1 MGVATKMLAEN
12 LESVEKLRNVLIQ
25 IVDDVSV
32 YKSIL
37 EDEDG
42 EKMDEE
48 ALSPTTLV
56 PVHNNNNNPNHPNN
70 VSITLEN
77 GAAGGNQVDPP
88 KKRTVKNDTYFSIA
102 SQVVFPY
109 MVAGVGMVFAGLYLH
124 NVQDTPV
131 YHGVSEIM
139 ILVPALLGLKGNLD
153 MTLASRLSTQSNLG
167 NMDEPRKAIYIIL
180 GNLALVQCQSLV
192 VGFLSASGAILVIL
206 IVRQEFV
213 FSHNILLLASSLCT
227 AAIASSVLGFVTCFV
242 AVSSRMIG
250 INPDNIA
257 TPISATLGDL
267 VSLTLLSNIAS
278 LLYDPDD
285 FQQME
290 QVCICL
296 VIFFLILFP
305 IWFTLAY
312 RNKYTQSVLYHG
324 WFPVL
329 IAMGISSVGGLIFD
343 EMAKNYTTLAMF
355 QPLIN
360 GVGGNLVSIQS
371 SRIST
376 SLHIEADLG
385 TLPPK
390 RKIVPSVFTTFCGKT
405 NDALAARVLL
415 TLLVFG
421 QLSFLYVLGCIQAD
435 SHARLNVYFVVA
447 YVSAS
452 IVQLLILLYLAP
464 IFTHIAWL
472 KKINPDNA
480 IIPVLTALGDLLGIM
495 CLACVFW
502 SLDVLH
508 L

>member
-1 MGVATKMLAEN
+1 MLSKN
-12 LESVEKLRNVLIQ
+12 LESVEKLRDVLIQ

-37 EDEDG
+37 EDEDAD
-42 EKMDEE
+42 KLDEE
-48 ALSPTTLV
+48 APAQGTLV
-56 PVHNNNNNPNHPNN
+56 PVHNNNNSLPNN
-70 VSITLEN
+70 NNISVNVEN
-77 GAAGGNQVDPP
+77 GTAGAGSNQVEPP

-139 ILVPALLGLKGNLD
+139 IL
-153 MTLASRLSTQSNLG
+153 
-167 NMDEPRKAIYIIL
+167 
-180 GNLALVQCQSLV
+180 CQSLV
-192 VGFLSASGAILVIL
+192 VGFMSASGAIMVIL
-206 IVRQEFV
+206 LVRQEFI

-227 AAIASSVLGFVTCFV
+227 AAIASSLLGFVTCFV

-278 LLYDPDD
+278 LLYNPDD
-285 FQQME
+285 IPQME

-296 VIFFLILFP
+296 VIFFLILLP

-343 EMAKNYTTLAMF
+343 QMVKNYNTLAMF

-390 RKIVPSVFTTFCGKT
+390 RKIVPSVCTTFCGKT

-447 YVSAS
+447 YITAS
-452 IVQLLILLYLAP
+452 IIQLLILLYLAP

-502 SLDVLH
+502 TLDVLH